1 VLLGNADGDRPCCG
15 PPKRWAQNAIPPS
28 TASSFRI
35 ISIVISTRH
44 CLNGCWQAVP
54 MARFAAGKAGDT
66 DRDSARPSKLKAKTN
81 IHRALKQ
88 GFLKFTA
95 SDQQRIRHALL
106 EKGALDR
113 RRGGTRCS

>member
-1 VLLGNADGDRPCCG
+1 
-15 PPKRWAQNAIPPS
+15 
-28 TASSFRI
+28 
-35 ISIVISTRH
+35 
-44 CLNGCWQAVP
+44 

-66 DRDSARPSKLKAKTN
+66 DRVSARPSKLEAKTN
-81 IHRALKQ
+81 IHRARKQ